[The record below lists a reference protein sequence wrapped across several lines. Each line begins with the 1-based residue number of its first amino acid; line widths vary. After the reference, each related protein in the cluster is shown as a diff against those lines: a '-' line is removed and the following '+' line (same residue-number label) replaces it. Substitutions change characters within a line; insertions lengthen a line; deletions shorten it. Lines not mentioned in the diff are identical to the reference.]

1 MVIYYSYTLYLFFYT
16 LFITHLTKSA
26 IIRYPLYSLQNSH
39 LDSSITN
46 SEYSKSKPLI
56 KQQNRKIR
64 QIENDEIETA
74 LGKLVRSLNRTVD
87 TSSLEPTTISSLLI
101 ESNLSMIESF
111 HDFFNPTSSSQVNE
125 TIFEISSIENTAPDY
140 SLVQRNLTEESQ
152 TALLTLDKILQDNQT
167 DINDKN
173 ESITI
178 DQINILPQE
187 KYKQNIDEIE
197 RITSTI
203 PLDDT
208 TMSYNATDNNQTQE
222 WGLLF
227 NDKTE
232 TMSYNDSSASTTS
245 DEFAINSNEI
255 IINTKKLFVNESS
268 ILSLQSI
275 NISICDRSCQCL
287 KQCPYGFAILNDT
300 CLCDSPC
307 QNYPCFGNDACIVID
322 SGQPLCQSENHNEH
336 DRPTRCRQ
344 PQDTGFHDTH
354 IQYHNR
360 WYYNPDQDTCHLFIY
375 RGLGGNRNNFQ
386 TLHECHLECKICSPL
401 PDRGECFGHIN
412 MWYYDNKTRR
422 CKQFEYSG
430 CKGNDNKFLNE
441 EQCIDTCINQT
452 LDLS

>member
-1 MVIYYSYTLYLFFYT
+1 MAIYCSYTLYVFYL

-26 IIRYPLYSLQNSH
+26 TIRNPLYSLQNRH

-46 SEYSKSKPLI
+46 SEYSKSKPLM
-56 KQQNRKIR
+56 KQQQRDIR
-64 QIENDEIETA
+64 QIENDEIATA
-74 LGKLVRSLNRTVD
+74 LGKLFRSLNQTVD

-111 HDFFNPTSSSQVNE
+111 HDFFNPTNSSQVNE
-125 TIFEISSIENTAPDY
+125 TILEISSTENAVSDY

-152 TALLTLDKILQDNQT
+152 IALSTIDKILQDNQT
-167 DINDKN
+167 DAHDKN
-173 ESITI
+173 ESTTI

-187 KYKQNIDEIE
+187 KYNQNIDEIE

-208 TMSYNATDNNQTQE
+208 TMSYNATDNNQTHE

-227 NDKTE
+227 NDKSE
-232 TMSYNDSSASTTS
+232 TISYNDSSASTTS

-255 IINTKKLFVNESS
+255 IINTKKLSTNETS

-287 KQCPYGFAILNDT
+287 KQCPHGFAILNGT
-300 CLCDSPC
+300 CLCNSPC
-307 QNYPCFGNDACIVID
+307 QNYQCFGNDTCIVID
-322 SGQPLCQSENHNEH
+322 SGQPLCQPENHNEH
-336 DRPTRCRQ
+336 DRPIRCYQ
-344 PQDTGFHDTH
+344 PQDTGFHGAH

-375 RGLGGNRNNFQ
+375 RGLGGNGNNFQ

-401 PDRGECFGHIN
+401 PDRGDCFGHVN
-412 MWYYDNKTRR
+412 MWYYDNKNHR

-441 EQCIDTCINQT
+441 EQCIDTCINQI